1 MINDERRQRRSIALL
16 PQLVAAGALAIWGAA
31 SIASAA
37 PKLPDMKSPE
47 AKLRALEYFRATGPW
62 KSIKH
67 TDSFSAKDL
76 DKSLEHEIKLS
87 SDRYAPLADD
97 TTFFRR
103 VSFDLAGQPPKPD
116 ELAAFVADTGREKRS
131 KLIDRMLD
139 SDAFAARWARFWCN
153 VMLYNSQV
161 DKNRLNHEALE
172 KWLADQF
179 KQKHGWDRI
188 VAQVLSADGKNKDNG
203 PDNFVLAC
211 ENQPTQL
218 AAETT
223 RVFMGVSIQCAEC
236 HDHPFD
242 RWKRIQFHE
251 LAAFFSGGKYF
262 MPDLQHPDEKTE
274 VPARFLLGE
283 KPPPSLPADARRV
296 AAAAYLVYNP
306 NNYWFARAYVNRVW
320 NELMGDGFYA
330 VDSLGPDGDVNHK
343 LIVNRMAYVFR
354 NREFDP
360 RWPFRVIMNSRAY
373 QRQSRTLGSSD
384 PLFTAVRPTR
394 LRADQVAAAIA
405 GVIGNEKL
413 TPEIERIFNV
423 DPSLP
428 LADVK
433 GAIQQVLFL
442 MNNPALQ
449 SGIKSGPLAQ
459 RLLKIGSDEK
469 LVDELYLGLLGREPN
484 DRERRRAL
492 DYLKQVG
499 NRQDAVTDLVWI
511 LINSTEFIARR

>member
-1 MINDERRQRRSIALL
+1 MSRQLRFLNLSARCILAGLL
-16 PQLVAAGALAIWGAA
+16 LALAGSPAIC
-31 SIASAA
+31 A
-37 PKLPDMKSPE
+37 PKLPAMKTPE
-47 AKLRALEYFRATGPW
+47 EKLRALEYFRATGPW

-67 TDSFSAKDL
+67 SGNFGSADL
-76 DKSLEHEIKLS
+76 DKSLAHDIKLPEN
-87 SDRYAPLADD
+87 RFAPPVDD
-97 TTFFRR
+97 ATFFRR
-103 VSFDLAGQPPKPD
+103 VSFDLTGQPPKSV
-116 ELAAFVADTGREKRS
+116 ELAAFRADTGRDKRAR
-131 KLIDRMLD
+131 LVDRLLD
-139 SDAFAARWARFWCN
+139 SDAFATRWARFWSN

-161 DKNRLNHEALE
+161 DRNRLNHEALE
-172 KWLADQF
+172 TWLAEQF
-179 KQKHGWDRI
+179 KKREGWDQI
-188 VAQVLSADGKNKDNG
+188 VAQVLSADGKDKDSG
-203 PDNFVLAC
+203 PDNFGLAC

-251 LAAFFSGGKYF
+251 LAAFFTRGKYY

-283 KPPPSLPADARRV
+283 LPPPDLPADARRV
-296 AAAAYLVYNP
+296 AVAAYLVYNP

-330 VDSLGPDGDVNHK
+330 VDSLGPDGDVKHK

-354 NREFDP
+354 NRQFDP
-360 RWPFRVIMNSRAY
+360 RWPFRVIINSRAY
-373 QRQSRTLGSSD
+373 QRQARTVESSD
-384 PLFTAVRPTR
+384 VLFTAVRPTR

-405 GVIGNEKL
+405 GVIGNDKL
-413 TPEIERIFNV
+413 TPQIDHIFNV

-449 SGIKSGPLAQ
+449 SGIKAGPLVA
-459 RLLKIGSDEK
+459 RLQKIADDGK
-469 LVDELYLGLLGREPN
+469 LVDELYLSLLGREPN
-484 DRERRRAL
+484 ERERARAL
-492 DYLKQVG
+492 DYVRQAG
-499 NRQDAVTDLVWI
+499 NRQEAVVDLVWSMV
-511 LINSTEFIARR
+511 NSTEFLSRR